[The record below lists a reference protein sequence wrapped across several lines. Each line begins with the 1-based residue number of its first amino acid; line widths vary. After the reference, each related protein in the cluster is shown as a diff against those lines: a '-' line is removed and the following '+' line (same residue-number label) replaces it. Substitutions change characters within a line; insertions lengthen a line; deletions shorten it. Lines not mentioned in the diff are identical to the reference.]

1 MAAAHHAYMDGL
13 RFGRQ
18 FRALRI
24 RLERRQSD
32 VATDA
37 RLSRSQISLVDRGRI
52 EGVTVGALVRAAA
65 ALGADLDVRLR
76 WRGEQLDR
84 LMDEGH
90 ASVVELIVRRLRR
103 LGWIVEVEV
112 SFSIWGERGSIDVF
126 AFHPGTGA
134 LLVVEVKS
142 AIADS
147 QATLHGLDRKFR
159 LAVEIAKGR
168 GWQPRHVS
176 RLLVVAA
183 SATSRRRIAR
193 LATTYDAA
201 LPSRG
206 ATVRRWLA
214 NPDRPIAGLLF
225 VSNDSQDV
233 MRRRAGWRER
243 VRRPKR
249 DQMTVNNALDPD
261 SPRAGRRLVDT
272 AVVAVT

>member
-1 MAAAHHAYMDGL
+1 MTPVHDAPMDGL

-37 RLSRSQISLVDRGRI
+37 RLSRSQISLIDRGRI
-52 EGVTVGALVRAAA
+52 DGVTVGALVRAAA

-76 WRGEQLDR
+76 WRGELLDR
-84 LMDEGH
+84 LLDESH
-90 ASVVELIVRRLRR
+90 AAVVELIVGRLRR

-126 AFHPGTGA
+126 AFHPGTRA

-142 AIADS
+142 VIADS
-147 QATLHGLDRKFR
+147 QATLHGLDRKVR
-159 LAVEIAKGR
+159 LAVEVAKGR

-183 SATSRRRIAR
+183 SATSRRRVAR
-193 LATTYDAA
+193 LATTWDAA
-201 LPSRG
+201 LPARG
-206 ATVRRWLA
+206 SIVRRWLA
-214 NPDRPIAGLLF
+214 APDGPIAGLLF
-225 VSNDSQDV
+225 VSNDSQDGT
-233 MRRRAGWRER
+233 RRRSTGRER
-243 VRRPKR
+243 VRRRKR
-249 DQMTVNNALDPD
+249 DQMTARKAIEPGTQLAAHRP
-261 SPRAGRRLVDT
+261 VDT
-272 AVVAVT
+272 AAVAGK

>member
-1 MAAAHHAYMDGL
+1 MDGL

-18 FRALRI
+18 YRALRI

-32 VATDA
+32 VAKDA

-52 EGVTVGALVRAAA
+52 DGVTVGALSRAAA

-84 LMDEGH
+84 LTDETH
-90 ASVVELIVRRLRR
+90 ATVVEVIVRRLRR

-126 AFHPGTGA
+126 AFHPGTRV

-142 AIADS
+142 VIADS
-147 QATLHGLDRKFR
+147 QATLHGLDRKVR
-159 LAVEIAKGR
+159 LAVEIAKER

-201 LPSRG
+201 LPARG
-206 ATVRRWLA
+206 SIVRRWLA
-214 NPDRPIAGLLF
+214 SPDGPMAGLLF
-225 VSNDSQDV
+225 VSVDSQNGT
-233 MRRRAGWRER
+233 RRGLTGHER
-243 VRRPKR
+243 VRRRTR
-249 DQMTVNNALDPD
+249 DQTTTTRAADPEL
-261 SPRAGRRLVDT
+261 PRANSGLVDT
-272 AVVAVT
+272 AAVIVE